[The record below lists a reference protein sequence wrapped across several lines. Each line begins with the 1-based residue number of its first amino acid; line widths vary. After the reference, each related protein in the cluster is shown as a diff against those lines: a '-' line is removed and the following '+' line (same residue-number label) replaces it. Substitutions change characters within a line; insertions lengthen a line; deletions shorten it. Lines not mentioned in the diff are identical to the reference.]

1 MSIFDYFTSKMADG
15 LFCVQEQALIKGEM
29 IAGSL
34 IRAGDGILCQHIGN
48 LAGGRNRFSVGY
60 PPHSPESWN
69 QLKTGLA
76 ETKSIIKKLL
86 ANMADLR
93 RKGSRISEM
102 EKSVL
107 ERLVEHRADTVPEAV
122 SFPEGPDRQIDARD
136 LGRGGKL

>member
-1 MSIFDYFTSKMADG
+1 MADG

-48 LAGGRNRFSVGY
+48 
-60 PPHSPESWN
+60 
-69 QLKTGLA
+69 TGLA